1 MSRVSRARNHLA
13 SGLQFYASL
22 PLGDGATPVRWAQR
36 LAGKLAAYVSAM
48 PVEDAAPAEGAV
60 PGPRAASVA
69 TSLEATP
76 LGDEAL
82 AAQVFG
88 REGDLW
94 TGRARRLLEERGV
107 AFLYVDLEGASDLRL
122 LERLTEQ
129 TRRNEAPWIFLR
141 GRHVGGF
148 HELDEIERL
157 GQLDEMLL
165 PERERGK
172 GPRGRTRVV
181 IAGREPS

>member
-1 MSRVSRARNHLA
+1 MSRLSRARNHLA

-22 PLGDGATPVRWAQR
+22 PLGDRATPVRWAQR
-36 LAGKLAAYVSAM
+36 ALGKLAAYVSATSAEET
-48 PVEDAAPAEGAV
+48 PSGDAKGSS
-60 PGPRAASVA
+60 RAASVA
-69 TSLEATP
+69 TSQDATP
-76 LGDEAL
+76 LGDETL

-107 AFLYVDLEGASDLRL
+107 AFLYVDLDAASELRL
-122 LERLTEQ
+122 PERLTAQ

-157 GQLDEMLL
+157 GQLDAMLL
-165 PERERGK
+165 PESERGK
-172 GPRGRTRVV
+172 DPRGRTRIV
-181 IAGREPS
+181 IAGRD